1 MHTCSDKQTA
11 SQGLNPSPLS
21 IRYRG
26 HRLRFLSEGLSLLDG
41 PCPVY
46 CILLCCFQHLA
57 VVHGMLLSARLP
69 VKPVPWYLFAV
80 STGFTNEIR
89 ARVIKIVEIIGILQ
103 RCKCEHQMQDT
114 LETTLVY
121 NFRATPPCS
130 CQL

>member
-1 MHTCSDKQTA
+1 MRVPTNKPHLKALTR
-11 SQGLNPSPLS
+11 LP
-21 IRYRG
+21 YRSGTGGTGYVFCLRVCRCLMG
-26 HRLRFLSEGLSLLDG
+26 HV
-41 PCPVY
+41 PCAVY
-46 CILLCCFQHLA
+46 CFVVFQHLA